1 MNRLLWIFIVSFT
14 IVINGIAQEPERE
27 VPIDSLSTIP
37 EDSGQA
43 TIETAIMELRAETS
57 VEISDDTAVADATTL
72 SLEIDCVVTAMNAQP
87 PRVGRTVQK
96 SVGKDGVFARL

>member
-43 TIETAIMELRAETS
+43 TIDTAILEQSAETS
-57 VEISDDTAVADATTL
+57 VEISDDTAVADTTTL
-72 SLEIDCVVTAMNAQP
+72 SQEIDSVVTAMNAQP
-87 PRVGRTVQK
+87 PKVGRTVQK
-96 SVGKDGVFARL
+96 NLGKDGVSARL